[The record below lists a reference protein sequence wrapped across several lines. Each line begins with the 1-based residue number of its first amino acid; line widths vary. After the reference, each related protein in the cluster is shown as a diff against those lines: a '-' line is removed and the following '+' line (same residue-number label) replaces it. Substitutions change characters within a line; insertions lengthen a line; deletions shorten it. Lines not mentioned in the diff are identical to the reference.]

1 MPSAGRQL
9 RTQSRPKILEELS
22 YPCKKDVHSLR
33 LLEFILWP
41 PSEHTRRMDE
51 RNSTLRLELS
61 DIDDGPSS
69 ELPEASFS
77 EGSS

>member
-1 MPSAGRQL
+1 
-9 RTQSRPKILEELS
+9 
-22 YPCKKDVHSLR
+22 
-33 LLEFILWP
+33 
-41 PSEHTRRMDE
+41 MDE